1 MSIVE
6 PLRSETLNEPETNL
20 MDTLIYII
28 YGILVLCA
36 IVVFIRLGKPGSFIP
51 HPYEDDEMFDSRT
64 VAQMRGDWDEDK

>member
-1 MSIVE
+1 ME
-6 PLRSETLNEPETNL
+6 TLPSETLNEPETNL

-64 VAQMRGDWDEDK
+64 VAQMRGDWNEDK

>member
-1 MSIVE
+1 
-6 PLRSETLNEPETNL
+6 

-51 HPYEDDEMFDSRT
+51 HPYEDDEMFDQRT
-64 VAQMRGDWDEDK
+64 VAQMRGDWNEDK

>member
-1 MSIVE
+1 
-6 PLRSETLNEPETNL
+6 

-28 YGILVLCA
+28 YGILVICA
-36 IVVFIRLGKPGSFIP
+36 IVVFIRLGKPDSFIL